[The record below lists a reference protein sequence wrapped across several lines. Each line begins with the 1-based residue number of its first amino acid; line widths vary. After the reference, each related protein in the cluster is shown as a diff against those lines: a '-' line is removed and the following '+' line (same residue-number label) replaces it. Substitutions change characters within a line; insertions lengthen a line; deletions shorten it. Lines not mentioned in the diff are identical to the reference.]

1 MHSSLCNYFLHFQLI
16 SNFFITNLPI
26 PGNHTNYP
34 SPTTRYEVPP
44 PPSAASRPPRLHTH
58 LPPSPHQFSKHT
70 QQYQLPHHPH
80 HHNNVHSNANRIF
93 LFHNYDYD
101 GGHANTMRAPLGK
114 NTNTNTPTRPEDV
127 GNVIRLMDEAL
138 LCSACDN
145 EARRRLWQYRTVLY
159 CCLIEIK

>member
-1 MHSSLCNYFLHFQLI
+1 LASLNTEAVRTCNY
-16 SNFFITNLPI
+16 
-26 PGNHTNYP
+26 
-34 SPTTRYEVPP
+34 
-44 PPSAASRPPRLHTH
+44 
-58 LPPSPHQFSKHT
+58 SK
-70 QQYQLPHHPH
+70 
-80 HHNNVHSNANRIF
+80 
-93 LFHNYDYD
+93 
-101 GGHANTMRAPLGK
+101 RAET